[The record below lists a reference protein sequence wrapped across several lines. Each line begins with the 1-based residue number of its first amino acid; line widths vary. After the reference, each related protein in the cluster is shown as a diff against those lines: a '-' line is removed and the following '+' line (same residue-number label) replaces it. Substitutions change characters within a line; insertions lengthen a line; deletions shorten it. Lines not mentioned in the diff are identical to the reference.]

1 MAIWCIFIFIFLV
14 SGGEMFRLVRKVMRL
29 VCMAPLTLTVM
40 THERVDF
47 LSLSSNC
54 FN

>member
-14 SGGEMFRLVRKVMRL
+14 SGCEMFRLVRKVMLL

-40 THERVDF
+40 THERVDI
-47 LSLSSNC
+47 LSLCSNC

>member
-14 SGGEMFRLVRKVMRL
+14 SGCEMFRLVRKVMLL

-47 LSLSSNC
+47 SSLCSNC